1 MEDSPLSIAA
11 SIAGLLTFVV
21 AIFASIYVRLVSLR
35 NGRLEMQIT
44 WNSVNDNVYELLEMN
59 RRKPLDLIKSH
70 TTEQGEGPDIHRLKK
85 LSRDLHST
93 EIVIH
98 TYCRYAMVLDDDDP
112 RLPLSAFDQADERV
126 VELQN
131 VLRNMQDHGHP
142 DGTLAVAE
150 MEIGEIPM
158 QRSSMERVFNS
169 LGSLVP
175 ARAVYFK
182 GRVYVLQRILTAGAS
197 PALIRWHRVRE
208 KVLELV
214 RHRDV
219 LRAQIQSLQAS
230 MANS

>member
-21 AIFASIYVRLVSLR
+21 AIIASIHVRVASLR
-35 NGRLEMQIT
+35 SGRLELDIT
-44 WNSVNDNVYELLEMN
+44 YNLVKKNVYDLLEMN
-59 RRKPLDLIKSH
+59 RRKPLDLMRSH
-70 TTEQGEGPDIHRLKK
+70 TRQQGDDTNICRLKE
-85 LSRDLHST
+85 LSRDLNST

-112 RLPLSAFDQADERV
+112 RLPVTAFDQADERV
-126 VELQN
+126 VELQK
-131 VLRNMQDHGHP
+131 VLRTLQDLGRP
-142 DGTLAVAE
+142 DVTLLLAGT
-150 MEIGEIPM
+150 EIEAIQM
-158 QRSSMERVFNS
+158 QRSSMERVFNF

-182 GRVYVLQRILTAGAS
+182 GHVYVLQRMLTAGAS

-208 KVLELV
+208 KVLEKV